1 MFSRDFALAV
11 DPRAFFRAA
20 TGVDPDPWQV
30 DVLTTTSRRV
40 LLNCCRQSGKS
51 TTTAVV
57 ALRHALYNPGSLTL
71 LVAPSLRQ
79 SAELYAKVI
88 DFYRRLGEPVP
99 PRSTT
104 ASALTLTSGARVVA
118 LPGESDATIRGYS
131 AVGLLVVDE
140 AARVADAVLYGL
152 RPVLAVS
159 GGSLFCLS
167 TPFGRRGA
175 FYESWEGDED
185 WHRVRVTW
193 RDVPR
198 FDPAFIAEER
208 RVMPKLFFQ
217 SEYETLFVD
226 QVDAAFASEDVDRAT
241 VDFVE
246 PLVWQFED

>member
-1 MFSRDFALAV
+1 MFSRDMALAI

-71 LVAPSLRQ
+71 LVAPTLRQ
-79 SAELYAKVI
+79 SSELFAKAI
-88 DFYRRLGEPVP
+88 DCFRRLGEPVP
-99 PRSTT
+99 ARSTT
-104 ASALTLTSGARVVA
+104 SSSLVLASGARVVA

-140 AARVADAVLYGL
+140 SSRVADSVLYGL

-167 TPFGRRGA
+167 TPWGRRGA

-198 FDPAFIAEER
+198 FDPSFIDEER
-208 RVMPKLFFQ
+208 RVMPGLFFR
-217 SEYETLFVD
+217 SEYECEFVD
-226 QVDAAFASEDVDRAT
+226 QIDQAFASEDIDRSLVDH
-241 VDFVE
+241 VE

>member
-1 MFSRDFALAV
+1 MLRQDMAQAV

-30 DVLTTTSRRV
+30 DVLTTTSKRV

-71 LVAPSLRQ
+71 LVAPTLRQ
-79 SAELYAKVI
+79 SAELYAKVV
-88 DFYRRLGEPVP
+88 DCYRNLREPVP
-99 PRSTT
+99 ARSAT
-104 ASALTLTSGARVVA
+104 ASSLVLTSGARVVA
-118 LPGESDATIRGYS
+118 LPGETDRTIKGFS
-131 AVGLLVVDE
+131 APGLIVIDE
-140 AARVADAVLYGL
+140 AARVSDVVFFAL
-152 RPVLAVS
+152 RPMLAVS
-159 GGSLFCLS
+159 RGTLICLS
-167 TPFGRRGA
+167 TPWGRRGA
-175 FYESWEGDED
+175 FFESWEGGED

-198 FDPAFIAEER
+198 FDPDFIAEER
-208 RVMPKLFFQ
+208 RVMPRLFFE
-217 SEYETLFVD
+217 SEYSTLFVD
-226 QVDAAFASEDVDRAT
+226 TEDQVFASEDVDRSL

>member
-1 MFSRDFALAV
+1 MFSRDMALAV

-30 DVLTTTSRRV
+30 DVLTTPSRRV

-51 TTTAVV
+51 TTTAVI
-57 ALRHALYNPGSLTL
+57 ALRAALFDPGSLTL

-79 SAELYAKVI
+79 SSELFAKLI

-104 ASALTLTSGARVVA
+104 ASALTLTSGSRVIA

-131 AVGLLVVDE
+131 SVGLLVVDE
-140 AARVADAVLYGL
+140 AARVSDAVLYGL

-159 GGSLFCLS
+159 QGTLICLS

-175 FYESWEGDED
+175 FYESWEGPED

-198 FDPAFIAEER
+198 FDRGFIEEER
-208 RVMPKLFFQ
+208 RVMPRLFFA
-217 SEYETLFVD
+217 SEYETEFVD
-226 QVDAAFASEDVDRAT
+226 QVDQVFASEDIDRSLVDH
-241 VDFVE
+241 VE

>member
-1 MFSRDFALAV
+1 MLRQDLAQAV

-20 TGVDPDPWQV
+20 TGVDPDPWQAE
-30 DVLTTTSRRV
+30 VLATTSRRV

-79 SAELYAKVI
+79 SSELFAKVI
-88 DFYRRLGEPVP
+88 DSFRRLGEPVP

-104 ASALTLTSGARVVA
+104 ASALTLTSGSRVVA

-131 AVGLLVVDE
+131 SVGLLVVDE
-140 AARVADAVLYGL
+140 AARVADAVLFGL

-175 FYESWEGDED
+175 FYESWESDED
-185 WHRVRVTW
+185 WHRVCVTW

-198 FDPAFIAEER
+198 FDRGFIEEER
-208 RVMPKLFFQ
+208 RTMPKLFFD
-217 SEYETLFVD
+217 SEYECLFVD
-226 QVDAAFASEDVDRAT
+226 NTDQVFASEDVDRAL
-241 VDFVE
+241 VDYVE
-246 PLVWQFED
+246 PLTWTFED